1 MQQSLEV
8 MTIALRVLTALTE
21 KREPAPADV
30 QELEAFVGPKPSGIS
45 RDEWV
50 CDAIQSAI
58 KHRQA
63 VRQKDD
69 DPNTFRAGQ

>member
-8 MTIALRVLTALTE
+8 MTTALRVLTALTE
-21 KREPAPADV
+21 KREPDPADI
-30 QELEAFVGPKPSGIS
+30 QALEAFVGPKPSDIS

-58 KHRQA
+58 KHREA
-63 VRQKDD
+63 ARQKSDG
-69 DPNTFRAGQ
+69 PTTFRAGR